1 MERDGRH
8 VDQVLGLALPFFGL
22 IFIGFAAAK
31 LRPLP
36 AEGLAWL
43 NVFIVYVALPAL
55 FFRLLSTTPIE
66 ELANWAYV
74 ATTTGATLAVFAA
87 AFAFGRLSG
96 SIPEATVTGFA
107 GAYSNIGYMGPGL
120 TLAAFGPAAV
130 VPTALVFCFDNALH
144 FTLAPL
150 LMGLAAGGDSPVRV
164 VLLILKRIFTHPFIL
179 ATIAGVG
186 AAAVGFQPPV
196 FVDKMLQLLAQAA
209 APCALF
215 TLGVTVGLRPLGR
228 VPPEIP
234 AALVLKLVI
243 HPVLVYLLLETVGGF
258 DRIWVET
265 AILMAALP
273 PALNVF
279 VIAQQYG
286 VAVERASTTV
296 LIGTVVSVLTVT
308 GLLYLITHDQLPHG
322 LLRPAPAAAA
332 PR

>member
-1 MERDGRH
+1 M
-8 VDQVLGLALPFFGL
+8 DQVLGLALPFFGL
-22 IFIGFAAAK
+22 IFVGFAAAK

-43 NVFIVYVALPAL
+43 NLFIVYVALPAL
-55 FFRLLSTTPIE
+55 FFRLLSTTPVE
-66 ELANWAYV
+66 ELANWGYV
-74 ATTTGATLAVFAA
+74 AATTGATLAAFAA
-87 AFAFGRLSG
+87 AFAYGRLSG
-96 SIPEATVTGFA
+96 SIPEATVTGFS

-130 VPTALVFCFDNALH
+130 VPTALIFCFDNALH

-150 LMGLAAGGDSPVRV
+150 LMGLAGGGDSPVRV
-164 VLLILKRIFTHPFIL
+164 AALILKRIFTHPFIL

-186 AAAVGFQPPV
+186 AAAIGFRPPG
-196 FVDKMLQLLAQAA
+196 FVDQMLQLLAQAA

-228 VPPEIP
+228 VPGTIP
-234 AALVLKLVI
+234 VALVLKLVA
-243 HPVLVYLLLETVGGF
+243 HPLLVYLLLEAIGGF
-258 DRIWVET
+258 DRVWIET
-265 AILMAALP
+265 AMLMAALP

-296 LIGTVVSVLTVT
+296 LIGTVVSVVTVT
-308 GLLYLITHDQLPHG
+308 GLLYLITHDAVPHG
-322 LLRPAPAAAA
+322 LFHAVAPPVEAVVRP
-332 PR
+332 